1 LASGVVATAIADE
14 APSFPDVF
22 RQAERSSPRLAELA
36 ADVLAAEGHARQ
48 AKAWPAPI
56 VGLEREDFGG
66 TGAYH
71 GSALAQTTLSISEP
85 IEIGGQRGARI
96 EAGSAAVAA
105 AQARQAHARVE
116 FGYELALAYAAAEA
130 GAARIG
136 LLTEDLERAREDV
149 RSARALVEAGK
160 EGELR
165 AVQADAAAA
174 AARAD
179 LEEAKAEA
187 VAAVNRLAALVG
199 LPSAYDSVRPSLLQ
213 ATRSSSADDIDLT
226 RSPLVLAAE
235 AERTNAERQVT
246 VEQKRALPVPAFT
259 LGRRH
264 IAGDDAETW
273 VAGFSIPLPITDRNR
288 GQIAAAH
295 AELTA
300 ADARLTAARLQA
312 EADSR
317 AAAAAAIAADS
328 RLAASDQGERSASEA
343 YRLARIGYESG
354 RTPLFELQSTR
365 RALVEAQLRSL
376 DARVARVTA
385 EAALARLAGRVP
397 FIE

>member
-1 LASGVVATAIADE
+1 LASGFVASAVADE
-14 APSFPDVF
+14 ATSFPDVF

-48 AKAWPAPI
+48 AKAWPAPV

-66 TGAYH
+66 SGAYH
-71 GSALAQTTLSISEP
+71 GSGLAQTTLSISEP

-105 AQARQAHARVE
+105 AQARRTHARIE

-130 GAARIG
+130 GTARIA
-136 LLTEDLERAREDV
+136 LLTEDLDRAREDV
-149 RSARALVEAGK
+149 RSARALVDAGK

-174 AARAD
+174 AAQAD
-179 LEEAKAEA
+179 LEEAKAVA

-199 LPSAYDSVRPSLLQ
+199 VPSAYDSVRPSLLQ
-213 ATRSSSADDIDLT
+213 ATHNTNANEIDLLRT
-226 RSPLVLAAE
+226 PLVVAAE
-235 AERTNAERQVT
+235 AERTNAARQVT
-246 VEQKRALPVPAFT
+246 VEQKRAIPVPAFS

-288 GQIAAAH
+288 GEIAAAH
-295 AELTA
+295 AELDA
-300 ADARLTAARLQA
+300 ADARLAAARLQA
-312 EADSR
+312 DAESR

-328 RLAASDQGERSASEA
+328 RLAASDQGEKFAREA

-376 DARVARVTA
+376 DARVARVSA